1 MDTRLACNNTDKSS
15 DCNTEK
21 KKTGVAKRWRSLA
34 TLFRF
39 HGAKSKNYHGYTVW
53 HKIFL
58 TMIYISIFSEN
69 IMWGKNKNYHVYTIY
84 GTQHNTIL

>member
-39 HGAKSKNYHGYTVW
+39 HGAKSKNYHGYMAQY
-53 HKIFL
+53 IL
-58 TMIYISIFSEN
+58 SDDIYKHLFREHYV
-69 IMWGKNKNYHVYTIY
+69 GKK
-84 GTQHNTIL
+84 